1 VHKLTPH
8 DEVTSISHQFE
19 EQLDDLKNR
28 MLFMGSLVEHAIHL
42 SIQAMCE
49 RDEQPAMG
57 VLSEIEPQA

>member
-1 VHKLTPH
+1 M
-8 DEVTSISHQFE
+8 SHQFD

-28 MLFMGSLVEHAIHL
+28 MLLMSNLVENAIHL
-42 SIQAMCE
+42 SIQALCE